1 MSVALDFGAWHL
13 KSLRFVGDRLSVRRC
28 PAVYAVLPDSDSYR
42 RALKRMSIPYGVC
55 EAALVLIGDDAVDY
69 AGLFQVPCVPLMPG
83 GGIPRADPPARQILA
98 SLVASLLPEPSGPD
112 AVCCLTFSGANE
124 EGGSSGEVGDF
135 EFLTRLVEMQGYK
148 PLVIPSG
155 LAVVLAEGVQ
165 ESFTG
170 IGLAIG
176 AETSELSLA
185 HCGQQVIGISIGRGG
200 RWIDEQLARECEH
213 YAWDADGN
221 RYLDTASSLNWEESF
236 SGSILQP
243 ATVRETLLA
252 QFSEELATHVIQ
264 EAARELAR
272 SPRIRSVPQ
281 PLSLVC
287 SGGIT
292 QVSGFNALLERTVHK
307 TPFPV
312 KIQSVRLAADPTD
325 AVVRGCLI
333 RAELEAETLR
343 QQRAA

>member
-13 KSLRFVGDRLSVRRC
+13 KSLWFAGDRLSVRRC
-28 PAVYAVLPDSDSYR
+28 PSVYAVLPDSDSHR
-42 RALKRMSIPYGVC
+42 QALKRMSIPYGVC
-55 EAALVLIGDDAVDY
+55 EEALLLIGDDAVDY
-69 AGLFQVPCVPLMPG
+69 AGLFQVPCVPLLPG
-83 GGIPRADPPARQILA
+83 GKIPRADPPARQILA
-98 SLVASLLPEPSGPD
+98 ALVASLLPESNGSD
-112 AVCCLTFSGANE
+112 EICCLTFSGAND
-124 EGGSSGEVGDF
+124 GGDRSEEVGDS

-148 PLVIPSG
+148 PLVLPAG
-155 LAVVLAEGVQ
+155 LAVVLAEGVK

-213 YAWDADGN
+213 FAWDADGN
-221 RYLDTASSLNWEESF
+221 RYLDTATSLGWEESF

-243 ATVRETLLA
+243 ATVKETLLA
-252 QFSEELATHVIQ
+252 HLCQELVTHVIQ

-272 SPRIRSVPQ
+272 SPGIRSVPQ

-292 QVSGFNALLERTVHK
+292 QIPGFNALLERTVLR

-312 KIQSVRLAADPTD
+312 EIQNVRLATDPND

-333 RAELEAETLR
+333 RAELEAETMR